1 MIWRSHTLFS
11 AVSVCSN
18 PSTIAF
24 ILFLMTIFSINNIT
38 KLLGKK
44 HTAIISREE
53 YKVWEKTSLE
63 SLFQIIINENDVR
76 FW

>member
-1 MIWRSHTLFS
+1 M
-11 AVSVCSN
+11 SVRSN
-18 PSTIAF
+18 PSTIVF

-53 YKVWEKTSLE
+53 HKVWEKTSLE